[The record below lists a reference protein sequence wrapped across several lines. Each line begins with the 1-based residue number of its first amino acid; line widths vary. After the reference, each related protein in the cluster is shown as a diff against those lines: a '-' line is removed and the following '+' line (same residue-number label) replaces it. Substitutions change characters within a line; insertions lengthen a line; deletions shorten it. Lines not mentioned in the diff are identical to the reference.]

1 MLHEITFD
9 ARDEFNR
16 RPFAER
22 LIDLLKNENSLFPMS
37 INGAWGTGKTE
48 FCKKTVHLINQ
59 EYKYL
64 FVAEYFDAFFEDRYN
79 DPLTSILS
87 KLYLTFGSE
96 EEKKK
101 TIGTI
106 LKVVATT
113 AGQKFIECC
122 YPQVGKIAEDFQSA
136 IKQIK
141 EQTAKEAFEARANL
155 EKDLNELRD
164 QIKEVAGDKT
174 FVLFID
180 ELDRCRPDYALHL
193 LEVVKHVFSMPKLKI
208 IFVINSEQL
217 VEIIKRSYGNNEQVA
232 KRYLDKFFQLQ
243 IKLPNVTLSSFNQEV
258 HNSITYLDMELKRF
272 GLLDSFLFKDGIRIF
287 GEWNYVIHQLLKEFV
302 ESRNLSFRD
311 VEKLVKYL
319 YVYLTFD
326 SKLSQEI
333 TGYKLISIYALLQL
347 AFNGVAYQNYIKNSN
362 PFRDHDGW
370 LLNYIPDNSR
380 KISVRHILYSI
391 LYTEDDELV
400 KSLFGPWS
408 SDMDM
413 NERRKIMV
421 NAFHSIENLLML

>member
-1 MLHEITFD
+1 MHQEITFD

-22 LIDLLKNENSLFPMS
+22 LIVLLKNENSLFPMS
-37 INGAWGTGKTE
+37 INGDWGTGKTE

-59 EYKYL
+59 EHNDL

-101 TIGTI
+101 AITTIV
-106 LKVVATT
+106 KVAATT
-113 AGQKFIECC
+113 AGQKFIEYF
-122 YPQVGKIAEDFQSA
+122 YPQVGKITEDVLSA
-136 IKQIK
+136 IKKIK

-193 LEVVKHVFSMPKLKI
+193 LEVVKHVFNMPKLKI
-208 IFVINSEQL
+208 VFVINSEQL
-217 VEIIKRSYGNNEQVA
+217 VEIIKHSYGNNEQVA

-243 IKLPNVTLSSFNQEV
+243 IKLPNVTLSSFKEEV
-258 HNSITYLDMELKRF
+258 HNSITYLGMELNRC
-272 GLLDSFLFKDGIRIF
+272 GLLDSPFFKDHHILP
-287 GEWNYVIHQLLKEFV
+287 LLTEFA

-319 YVYLTFD
+319 YVYLIFD
-326 SKLSQEI
+326 ASLSQKKN
-333 TGYKLISIYALLQL
+333 GYKLISIYALLQF
-347 AFNGVAYQNYIKNSN
+347 AFNGTTYQNYIKNSN
-362 PFRDHDGW
+362 PFKDHDDW
-370 LLNYIPDNSR
+370 LIDHAPDNSGT
-380 KISVRHILYSI
+380 ISVRYILYSI
-391 LYTEDDELV
+391 LYTEDKELV
-400 KSLFGPWS
+400 NKFFGPFS

-413 NERRKIMV
+413 NKRRNVML
-421 NAFHSIENLLML
+421 NAFHSIDNLLML

>member
-1 MLHEITFD
+1 MHQEITFD

-22 LIDLLKNENSLFPMS
+22 LIVLLKNENSLFPMS
-37 INGAWGTGKTE
+37 INGDWGTGKTE

-59 EYKYL
+59 EHSDL

-101 TIGTI
+101 AIKTIV
-106 LKVVATT
+106 KVAVTT
-113 AGQKFIECC
+113 ASQKFIEYF
-122 YPQVGKIAEDFQSA
+122 YPQVGKITEDVQSA
-136 IKQIK
+136 IKKIK

-217 VEIIKRSYGNNEQVA
+217 VEIIKHSYGNNEQVA

-243 IKLPNVTLSSFNQEV
+243 IKLPNVTVSSFNQEV
-258 HNSITYLDMELKRF
+258 HNSITYLDMELNRC
-272 GLLDSFLFKDGIRIF
+272 GLLDLPFFEEDVGKFGGRDG
-287 GEWNYVIHQLLKEFV
+287 YVLQLLKEFV
-302 ESRNLSFRD
+302 ESQNLSFRD

-326 SKLSQEI
+326 TSLSQKI
-333 TGYKLISIYALLQL
+333 IGYKLISIYALLQF
-347 AFNGVAYQNYIKNSN
+347 AFNGVSYQNYIKNSN
-362 PFRDHDGW
+362 PFKDHDDW
-370 LLNYIPDNSR
+370 LIDDISDNSV
-380 KISVRHILYSI
+380 KKSVRYMLYSI
-391 LYTEDDELV
+391 LYTEDSVLV
-400 KSLFGPWS
+400 NSLFES
-408 SDMDM
+408 YLSDIDM
-413 NERRKIMV
+413 SERRNFMV
-421 NAFHSIENLLML
+421 NAFHSIDNLLML

>member
-59 EYKYL
+59 EYKDL

-113 AGQKFIECC
+113 AGQKFIEYC

-136 IKQIK
+136 MKQIK

-217 VEIIKRSYGNNEQVA
+217 VEIIKHSYGNNEQVA

-243 IKLPNVTLSSFNQEV
+243 IKLPNVTLSSFKEEV
-258 HNSITYLDMELKRF
+258 HNSIMYLDMELNRC
-272 GLLDSFLFKDGIRIF
+272 GLLDLPFFKEDIRKF
-287 GEWNYVIHQLLKEFV
+287 GGRDSYVLQLLKEFV
-302 ESRNLSFRD
+302 ESQNLSFRD

-326 SKLSQEI
+326 ASLSQKS
-333 TGYKLISIYALLQL
+333 TGYKLISIYALIHF

-362 PFRDHDGW
+362 PFKSYDNW
-370 LLNYIPDNSR
+370 LIDRIPDNSVTR
-380 KISVRHILYSI
+380 PVRHILYSI
-391 LYTEDDELV
+391 LYIEDNVLV
-400 KSLFGPWS
+400 SSLFGSLS
-408 SDMDM
+408 SDM
-413 NERRKIMV
+413 NISERRNIMV
-421 NAFHSIENLLML
+421 NAFHSIDNLLML

>member
-1 MLHEITFD
+1 MHQEITFD

-22 LIDLLKNENSLFPMS
+22 LIVLLKNENSLFPMS
-37 INGAWGTGKTE
+37 INGDWGTGKTE

-59 EYKYL
+59 EHNDL

-101 TIGTI
+101 AITTIV
-106 LKVVATT
+106 KVAATT
-113 AGQKFIECC
+113 AGQKFIEYF
-122 YPQVGKIAEDFQSA
+122 YPQVGKITEDVLSA
-136 IKQIK
+136 IKKIK

-217 VEIIKRSYGNNEQVA
+217 VEIIKHSYGNNEQVA

-243 IKLPNVTLSSFNQEV
+243 IKLPNVTLTSFKEEL
-258 HNSITYLDMELKRF
+258 HNSITYLNMELNRC
-272 GLLDSFLFKDGIRIF
+272 GLLDFPFFKEDIGKCVGRECYIL
-287 GEWNYVIHQLLKEFV
+287 QLLRDFV
-302 ESRNLSFRD
+302 KSQNHSFRD

-326 SKLSQEI
+326 ESLSKI
-333 TGYKLISIYALLQL
+333 YTGHKLISIYALLQFT
-347 AFNGVAYQNYIKNSN
+347 FNGAVYQNYIKNSN
-362 PFRDHDGW
+362 PFKDHDDW
-370 LLNYIPDNSR
+370 LIDHIPENSTTMP
-380 KISVRHILYSI
+380 VRHILYSI
-391 LYTEDDELV
+391 LYTEDNELV
-400 KSLFGPWS
+400 NPLFGPWS

-413 NERRKIMV
+413 NERRNLMIK
-421 NAFHSIENLLML
+421 AFHSIDNLLML

>member
-1 MLHEITFD
+1 MANEITFD

-59 EYKYL
+59 EHNDL

-87 KLYLTFGSE
+87 KLYLIFGSE
-96 EEKKK
+96 EEKKR
-101 TIGTI
+101 TIGAI
-106 LKVVATT
+106 LRVVATT
-113 AGQKFIECC
+113 AGQKLIEYWC
-122 YPQVGKIAEDFQSA
+122 PQVGKITEEVQSA

-141 EQTAKEAFEARANL
+141 EQTVKEAFEARANL

-164 QIKEVAGDKT
+164 QINEVAGDKT

-193 LEVVKHVFSMPKLKI
+193 LEVVKHVFNMPKLKI
-208 IFVINSEQL
+208 VFVINSEQL
-217 VEIIKRSYGNNEQVA
+217 VEIIKHSYGNNEQVA

-243 IKLPNVTLSSFNQEV
+243 IKLPNVTLSSFKEEV
-258 HNSITYLDMELKRF
+258 HNSIMYLNMELNRC
-272 GLLDSFLFKDGIRIF
+272 GLIDFPLFKENIRTI
-287 GEWNYVIHQLLKEFV
+287 GDRSYLILQLLKEFV
-302 ESRNLSFRD
+302 EAQNLSFRD

-326 SKLSQEI
+326 ASLSQKV
-333 TGYKLISIYALLQL
+333 TGYKLISIYALLQF
-347 AFNGVAYQNYIKNSN
+347 AFNGVIYQNYIKNSN
-362 PFRDHDGW
+362 PFKDHDDW
-370 LLNYIPDNSR
+370 LIDHIPD
-380 KISVRHILYSI
+380 KGATISVRYILYSI
-391 LYTEDDELV
+391 LYTEDNKLV
-400 KSLFGPWS
+400 NSLFGPWS

-421 NAFHSIENLLML
+421 NAFHSIDNLLML

>member
-1 MLHEITFD
+1 MADEITFD
-9 ARDEFNR
+9 TRDEFNR

-22 LIDLLKNENSLFPMS
+22 IIDLLKNENSLFPMS

-59 EYKYL
+59 EHKDL

-79 DPLTSILS
+79 DPLASILS
-87 KLYLTFGSE
+87 KLYLTFDSE
-96 EEKKK
+96 EQKQK
-101 TIGTI
+101 TIRTI

-113 AGQKFIECC
+113 AGQKFIEYF
-122 YPQVGKIAEDFQSA
+122 YPQVGKIAEDVQSA

-193 LEVVKHVFSMPKLKI
+193 LEVVKHVFNMHELKI
-208 IFVINSEQL
+208 VFVINSEQL
-217 VEIIKRSYGNNEQVA
+217 VEIIKHSYGNNEQVA

-243 IKLPNVTLSSFNQEV
+243 IKLPNVTLSSFKEEV
-258 HNSITYLDMELKRF
+258 HNSIMYLNMELNRY
-272 GLLDSFLFKDGIRIF
+272 GLIDLPLFKESIRSLGDRSYLIL
-287 GEWNYVIHQLLKEFV
+287 QLLKEFV
-302 ESRNLSFRD
+302 ESQNLSFRD

-326 SKLSQEI
+326 ASLSRKN
-333 TGYKLISIYALLQL
+333 TGHKLISIYALLQF

-362 PFRDHDGW
+362 PFKDHDDW
-370 LLNYIPDNSR
+370 LIDHIPDNGAT
-380 KISVRHILYSI
+380 ISVRHILYSI
-391 LYTEDDELV
+391 LYTEDNKLV
-400 KSLFGPWS
+400 NSLFGPWS

-413 NERRKIMV
+413 NERRNVMV
-421 NAFHSIENLLML
+421 NAFHSIDNLLML

>member
-59 EYKYL
+59 EHKDL

-96 EEKKK
+96 EKKQK
-101 TIGTI
+101 TIRTI
-106 LKVVATT
+106 IKVVATT
-113 AGQKFIECC
+113 AGQKLIEYYC
-122 YPQVGKIAEDFQSA
+122 PQVGKITEDVRSA

-208 IFVINSEQL
+208 IFIINSEQL
-217 VEIIKRSYGNNEQVA
+217 VEIIKHSYGNNEQVA

-243 IKLPNVTLSSFNQEV
+243 IKLPNVTLSSFNQKV
-258 HNSITYLDMELKRF
+258 HNSITYLDMELKRW
-272 GLLDSFLFKDGIRIF
+272 GLLDFPLFKEGIRIF
-287 GEWNYVIHQLLKEFV
+287 GDWNYVIHQLLKEFV
-302 ESRNLSFRD
+302 ESQNLSFRD

-326 SKLSQEI
+326 ESLSEKD
-333 TGYKLISIYALLQL
+333 TGHKLISIYALLQF
-347 AFNGVAYQNYIKNSN
+347 AFNGAIYQNYIKNSN
-362 PFRDHDGW
+362 PFKDHDDW
-370 LLNYIPDNSR
+370 LIDYVPENSATMP
-380 KISVRHILYSI
+380 VRHILYSI
-391 LYTEDDELV
+391 LYTEDNELV
-400 KSLFGPWS
+400 KSLFGSWS
-408 SDMDM
+408 SDMNM
-413 NERRKIMV
+413 NERRKVMV
-421 NAFHSIENLLML
+421 NAFQSIDNLLML